1 MFKLQIITPEQK
13 VFDDDVDEVSV
24 PTVNGQIGILPH
36 HVNLLS
42 QVTAGELF
50 ITKAGKR
57 TPYAVTGG
65 FLEVA
70 NNTATI
76 LADYATAAENISI
89 AKAEEAK
96 KRAEHL
102 MTESATEKDVRI
114 AEFEL
119 RKALL
124 ELEVGLKHKRRTAV

>member
-1 MFKLQIITPEQK
+1 
-13 VFDDDVDEVSV
+13 
-24 PTVNGQIGILPH
+24 
-36 HVNLLS
+36 
-42 QVTAGELF
+42 
-50 ITKAGKR
+50 
-57 TPYAVTGG
+57 VTGG
-65 FLEVA
+65 FLEVS

-76 LADYATAAENISI
+76 LADYAIHAENISL

-102 MTESATEKDVRI
+102 MKESTVEKDIRV

-124 ELEVGLKHKRRTAV
+124 ELQVGLKHKRRIV